1 MFHSLDKVTSI
12 FIHAFPPLLS
22 FCIRWFP
29 DTEHRAVC
37 PEDVLPLPHARTT
50 SPPTPLGGAAA
61 GGCSMDAWGGVGI
74 PLIIYLGWQ
83 ALYCYTTYVADAE
96 KLRRDPSIETSIR
109 HMARKPAGPAR
120 SVLLLARRLRIM
132 GPDEEFDGAR
142 GAPAHARCSRRA
154 R

>member
-37 PEDVLPLPHARTT
+37 TDDVLPLPHSRELSA
-50 SPPTPLGGAAA
+50 PAPLGGTDPS
-61 GGCSMDAWGGVGI
+61 GCSMDAWSGVGL
-74 PLIIYLGWQ
+74 PLLIYLGWQ
-83 ALYCYTTYVADAE
+83 AIYCYTTYVADAE

-109 HMARKPAGPAR
+109 HLARKSSTGPAR
-120 SVLLLARRLRIM
+120 AVLMVMRRLHIM
-132 GPDEEFDGAR
+132 GPDEDFDGAR
-142 GAPAHARCSRRA
+142 QRWHLVV
-154 R
+154 